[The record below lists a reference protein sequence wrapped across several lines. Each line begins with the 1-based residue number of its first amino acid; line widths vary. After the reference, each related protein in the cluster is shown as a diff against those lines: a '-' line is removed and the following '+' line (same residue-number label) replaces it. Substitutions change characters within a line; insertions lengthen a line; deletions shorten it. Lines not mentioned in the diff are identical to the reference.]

1 MNATA
6 RTLSHR
12 LTSRFSQRFA
22 QRFAPLFAL
31 SGLVL
36 LAGCVTSARV
46 ATAPA
51 HPATVVVA
59 PPPPPAVIV
68 QPAYVPQ
75 QNDAYVSVVLDRDVV
90 YVGGYTYLWIVG
102 ADGHRHRHLY
112 GRGDL
117 RGEVLHRRTE
127 LHAVMARN
135 DGHLPMQHPHSV
147 APGQRVH
154 VTMDPHAMP
163 PRGAHAQPHR
173 PVVAS
178 ASAHGAGRPPA
189 HDTHDAHGG
198 PHHAAPTR
206 NASANGHRHPETSP
220 KAPASPRFA
229 GSPPH
234 AG

>member
-1 MNATA
+1 MNATHRA
-6 RTLSHR
+6 LSHR
-12 LTSRFSQRFA
+12 LTS
-22 QRFAPLFAL
+22 LLAL
-31 SGLVL
+31 GGIVL
-36 LAGCVTSARV
+36 LSGCVTSARV

-51 HPATVVVA
+51 RPQAVVVA
-59 PPPPPAVIV
+59 PPPAPPAVVV
-68 QPAYVPQ
+68 QPVYVPQ

-102 ADGHRHRHLY
+102 ADGHRHRHRY

-117 RGEVLHRRTE
+117 RGEVLHRRAE
-127 LHAVMARN
+127 LRTVMARH
-135 DGHLPMQHPHSV
+135 DGHLPMQHAA

-163 PRGAHAQPHR
+163 PRGGRAQPHR
-173 PVVAS
+173 PVMAS
-178 ASAHGAGRPPA
+178 AAGHGAGHPPA
-189 HDTHDAHGG
+189 HDAQDAHGG

-206 NASANGHRHPETSP
+206 NADANRHRHPDTHP
-220 KAPASPRFA
+220 NAPAAPRFA